1 MTKGNNILLAALGGA
16 AVGALVA
23 SALSTEKGKQMLES
37 ASASIIDLSGKA
49 TQYAK
54 ENLGEVVRETKDSLG
69 NIMKEQV
76 AEQVQKPRVS
86 TPQQ

>member
-1 MTKGNNILLAALGGA
+1 MTRGNNILLAALGGA

-37 ASASIIDLSGKA
+37 ASTTLKDLSGKA

-54 ENLGEVVRETKDSLG
+54 DNLGEVIRETKDSVG
-69 NIMKEQV
+69 DIVKEKV
-76 AEQVQKPRVS
+76 AEQAKK
-86 TPQQ
+86 